1 MNGAIYLA
9 TPYIHD
15 DKEICVKRCLEV
27 TKAAAHFMDQG
38 KVIYSPITHGDAINK
53 HMTQQAGD
61 HKFWLDQCLPHV
73 VGASA
78 IYVLGQEGWTISK
91 GVRWEVETG
100 LAFNIPV
107 FLVSKHDYSLSPII
121 RYDACWAQAIKYD
134 EDYSID

>member
-15 DKEICVKRCLEV
+15 DKKICAKRCLEV
-27 TKAAAHFMDQG
+27 TKAAAYFMDQG

-53 HMTQQAGD
+53 FMKQQAGD
-61 HKFWLDQCLPHV
+61 HKFWLAQCLPHV

-78 IYVLGQEGWTISK
+78 IYVLGLDGWVDSK

-100 LAFNIPV
+100 WAFNIPV
-107 FLVSKHDYSLSPII
+107 FYVDSDTYELTEMTKVKWWFQQGECDL
-121 RYDACWAQAIKYD
+121 K
-134 EDYSID
+134 